1 MKSKTF
7 KKLVKLCHVCNQ
19 VTECERELERCPKC
33 NKSFL
38 PLNYFE
44 KIHGQ
49 EKQHFKDLFTDSE
62 HLYEEDLIKGI
73 HVLW

>member
-1 MKSKTF
+1 MCSQT
-7 KKLVKLCHVCNQ
+7 
-19 VTECERELERCPKC
+19 TESEKELERCPKC

-44 KIHGQ
+44 KIHN
-49 EKQHFKDLFTDSE
+49 KDAKYHELFSKSD
-62 HLYEEDLIKGI
+62 HIHEEDLIKGI